1 MSSRSL
7 KEKAVFAVLFVCV
20 IYAATIAWWFLGS
33 SHRTKA
39 INRYNDQR
47 KVVMRE
53 KKMISEKRLWDERYD
68 QEASLVPLL
77 EESQGADTV
86 WMRIIGDMA
95 ASNNVFIS
103 ELKPGNETITG
114 DMMETSVDIKWTAAV
129 ESLVKFMYELENTP
143 KGKFD
148 VLSLNFSAGKRKG
161 FMSGNMT
168 LTCIFKR

>member
-1 MSSRSL
+1 MGAKSL
-7 KEKAVFAVLFVCV
+7 REKAVLAVLVVCAV
-20 IYAATIAWWFLGS
+20 YAATIAGWFLDS
-33 SHRTKA
+33 SRRTKA
-39 INRYNDQR
+39 KKRYHEQR
-47 KVVMRE
+47 DIVLRE

-68 QEASLVPLL
+68 QEASLVPML

-95 ASNNVFIS
+95 ASNNVFVS
-103 ELKPGNETITG
+103 ELKPGSETITG

-148 VLSLNFSAGKRKG
+148 VSSLNFSTGKRKG